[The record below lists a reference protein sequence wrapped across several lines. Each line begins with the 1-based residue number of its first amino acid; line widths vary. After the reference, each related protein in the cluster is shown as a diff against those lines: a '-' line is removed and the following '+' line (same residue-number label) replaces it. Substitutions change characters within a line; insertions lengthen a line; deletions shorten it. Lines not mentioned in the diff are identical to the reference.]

1 MPDLP
6 ITGIVTAGKGSE
18 MLNILVNDSFST
30 NRSGMSRRGKG
41 GKKNKKKGSA
51 TKEKKEKK
59 ANIMGFSAM
68 EIL

>member
-1 MPDLP
+1 M
-6 ITGIVTAGKGSE
+6 TGIVTAGKGSE

-30 NRSGMSRRGKG
+30 NSRMSRRGKG